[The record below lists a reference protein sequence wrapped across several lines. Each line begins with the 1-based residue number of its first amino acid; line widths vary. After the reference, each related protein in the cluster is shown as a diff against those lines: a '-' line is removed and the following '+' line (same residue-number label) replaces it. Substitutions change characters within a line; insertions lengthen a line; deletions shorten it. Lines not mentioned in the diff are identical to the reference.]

1 MSLTLARLTLVGPAD
16 TDKPA
21 STGMRTFVRK
31 IFSFPVALSGLLSV
45 LAMLTVRGRFNAPDM
60 WWHLKMGQTIW
71 TMRAIPKIDLFSY
84 TANHHAVVPHE
95 WLSQLLIFT
104 TWRMGGFSGMM
115 LWLCVF
121 ATVLLIAGY
130 RLCALYSGNAK
141 VAFVGAIAIWYFA
154 TIGFAVRPH
163 MIGFLLLIAELMLIH
178 LGRTRNPHWFF
189 WLPPVFA
196 FWINCHG
203 SFFLGIVVLG
213 LFIFASLFHF
223 RIGSLVSL
231 PWPPDCR
238 RKLIMAT
245 IFSMAALFLNPAG
258 IKQILYPLD
267 AMLNQHVTLSVVQEY
282 QPLQLVEGRGIAMMA
297 MLGCCLLLPVMRKSE
312 LFLDELLLLILGTW
326 LAASHQRLLF
336 VFGILAAPVLS
347 RQLSTLW
354 DGYDVAKDRIWTNA
368 IFIGISLLTVLMAFP
383 DRQNLEAQV
392 ALKSPVKALEF
403 IKTHNMAGPMLNE
416 FVDGGYLMWAA
427 PEHPV
432 FVDGRSDIYEW
443 TGVLAEFM
451 DWENLRTPPDTLL
464 NKYGVQFCLLS
475 NQSPMARVI
484 PLLPEWKSVYSDQN
498 SIVFQR
504 ISPAAT
510 AK

>member
-1 MSLTLARLTLVGPAD
+1 MSLTLASLTLVDPAG
-16 TDKPA
+16 TAKPA
-21 STGMRTFVRK
+21 STGMRSFVRK
-31 IFSFPVALSGLLSV
+31 IFSFPVALSGLLSA
-45 LAMLTVRGRFNAPDM
+45 LAVLTVRARFDDPDM

-71 TMRAIPKIDLFSY
+71 TMRTIPKIDLFSY
-84 TANHHAVVPHE
+84 TANHHPVVPHE

-104 TWRMGGFSGMM
+104 AWLRGGFSGLM
-115 LWLCVF
+115 LWLCVL
-121 ATVLLIAGY
+121 ATILLIAGY

-154 TIGFAVRPH
+154 TIGLAVRPH
-163 MIGFLLLIAELMLIH
+163 MIGFLLLIVELMLIH
-178 LGRTRNPHWFF
+178 LGRTRNPYWFF
-189 WLPPVFA
+189 GLPPLFA
-196 FWINCHG
+196 LWINCHG
-203 SFFLGIVVLG
+203 SFFLGIVILG
-213 LFIFASLFHF
+213 LFIFASIFHF

-231 PWPPDCR
+231 PWTPDCR
-238 RKLIMAT
+238 RKLILAT
-245 IFSMAALFLNPAG
+245 IVSMAALFLNPAG

-297 MLGCCLLLPVMRKSE
+297 MLGCCLLLPVMRLSE
-312 LFLDELLLLILGTW
+312 LFLDELLLLIVGTW

-354 DGYDVAKDRIWTNA
+354 EGYDVAKDRVWPNA
-368 IFIGISLLTVLMAFP
+368 VFIGVALMTAILAFP
-383 DRQNLEAQV
+383 NRQNLETQV

-403 IKTHNMAGPMLNE
+403 IKTHNLAGPMLNE

-432 FVDGRSDIYEW
+432 FVDGRSDVYEW
-443 TGVLAEFM
+443 TGVLAEFV
-451 DWENLRTPPDTLL
+451 DWENLRTPPDALL

-475 NQSPMARVI
+475 AQSPMAHVL
-484 PLLPEWKSVYSDQN
+484 PLLHEWKSVYSDQN

-504 ISPAAT
+504 ISPARTAT
-510 AK
+510 

>member
-1 MSLTLARLTLVGPAD
+1 MSLTLASLTLVDPAD
-16 TDKPA
+16 IAKPA
-21 STGMRTFVRK
+21 STGMSSFVRK
-31 IFSFPVALSGLLSV
+31 IFSFPVALSGLLSA
-45 LAMLTVRGRFNAPDM
+45 LAVLTVRARFDDPDM

-71 TMRAIPKIDLFSY
+71 TMHAIPKIDLFSY

-95 WLSQLLIFT
+95 WLSQVLIFT
-104 TWRMGGFSGMM
+104 AWRMGGFSGLM
-115 LWLCVF
+115 LWLCIL
-121 ATVLLIAGY
+121 ATVLLITGY
-130 RLCALYSGNAK
+130 RLCTLYSGNAK
-141 VAFVGAIAIWYFA
+141 VAFIGAIAIWYFA
-154 TIGFAVRPH
+154 TIGFAIRPH
-163 MIGFLLLIAELMLIH
+163 MIGFLLLIVELMLIH
-178 LGRTRNPHWFF
+178 LGRTRNPYWFF
-189 WLPPVFA
+189 WLPPLFA

-231 PWPPDCR
+231 PWTSDSR
-238 RKLIMAT
+238 RKLILAT
-245 IFSMAALFLNPAG
+245 IVSMAALFLNPAG

-312 LFLDELLLLILGTW
+312 LFWDELLLLILGTW

-347 RQLSTLW
+347 RQLSALW
-354 DGYDVAKDRIWTNA
+354 EGYDAAKDRVWPNA
-368 IFIGISLLTVLMAFP
+368 AFLGFSLLAAILAFP
-383 DRQNLEAQV
+383 NRQNLEAQV

-403 IKTHNMAGPMLNE
+403 IKTHNLAGPMLNE

-443 TGVLAEFM
+443 TGVLAEFV

-475 NQSPMARVI
+475 AQSPMAHVL
-484 PLLPEWKSVYSDQN
+484 PLLHEWKSIYSDQN

-504 ISPAAT
+504 ISPAAS